1 MVDISIIIP
10 VFNEEK
16 TVIDLLKKVN
26 KQKSGDYFLEII
38 VINDGSSDDSKKLL
52 TNNKDLY
59 SKFINLE
66 KNLGKGGAVIEG
78 LKVARGEFIL
88 FQDADL
94 EYNPED
100 YKKFIA
106 HLLKNNLNLKAF
118 NLCAHEAGATEDE
131 KVKFT
136 ETLAETKEDPNSL
149 TYTIKLND
157 AALDIIRSYSI

>member
-1 MVDISIIIP
+1 MSLDEIR
-10 VFNEEK
+10 
-16 TVIDLLKKVN
+16 KKVIFHN
-26 KQKSGDYFLEII
+26 SVDVWIAACA
-38 VINDGSSDDSKKLL
+38 
-52 TNNKDLY
+52 
-59 SKFINLE
+59 E
-66 KNLGKGGAVIEG
+66 KNVSWN
-78 LKVARGEFIL
+78 
-88 FQDADL
+88 D
-94 EYNPED
+94 PEN

-157 AALDIIRSYSI
+157 AALEIIRSYSI